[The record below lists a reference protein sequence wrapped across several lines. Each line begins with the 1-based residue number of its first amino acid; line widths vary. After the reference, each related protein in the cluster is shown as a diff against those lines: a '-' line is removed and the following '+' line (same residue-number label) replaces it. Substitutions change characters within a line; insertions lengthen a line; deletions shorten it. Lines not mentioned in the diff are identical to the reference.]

1 MGDIRHSLLTA
12 FNPLYR
18 NREPLRAVSWF
29 AVLFFFFFFFFAK
42 LGVNGERC
50 GQVDKTVP
58 VSWVV
63 DVGLPVVVSVT
74 AAQDADR
81 GRLLPQSQSSET
93 YRDVGGRSSLPQPEN
108 IHV

>member
-29 AVLFFFFFFFFAK
+29 AVLFFFAK

-63 DVGLPVVVSVT
+63 DAGLPVVVSVT

-81 GRLLPQSQSSET
+81 GRLLPESQSTET